1 MASLVDEASE
11 EEPPLLALL
20 LRLQREPDGLVAA
33 EPVVD
38 DDDAEAT
45 GAPSRSPEEHRSLA
59 LAALD
64 GATRDAR
71 RAAASSLAR
80 DALARVADAY
90 AGDDAGGVAAA
101 RAHGAWLARVRPRA
115 LAFPASFPAAAASG
129 ALDVRAGGD
138 RAALLFD
145 SSRWHPWAYDRFT
158 NEACAAEF
166 ERYVAYHFEVACGH
180 LDALGEPRALDVL
193 VRVADRPMLLRP
205 CALFCVKRLVDVVF
219 QYPRRLRAVYLLG
232 APPLFS
238 AAWRIIDPWLDD
250 ATRGVV
256 RFVAD
261 ADAGATVAAV
271 LGPTARGFA
280 AEGAAASSCCGS
292 VAEAVGALGAAA
304 GAADR
309 RSRPPL

>member
-1 MASLVDEASE
+1 MVST
-11 EEPPLLALL
+11 
-20 LRLQREPDGLVAA
+20 Q
-33 EPVVD
+33 
-38 DDDAEAT
+38 
-45 GAPSRSPEEHRSLA
+45 
-59 LAALD
+59 
-64 GATRDAR
+64 
-71 RAAASSLAR
+71 
-80 DALARVADAY
+80 
-90 AGDDAGGVAAA
+90 
-101 RAHGAWLARVRPRA
+101 
-115 LAFPASFPAAAASG
+115 
-129 ALDVRAGGD
+129 
-138 RAALLFD
+138 
-145 SSRWHPWAYDRFT
+145 
-158 NEACAAEF
+158 ACAAEF

-205 CALFCVKRLVDVVF
+205 CALFCVKRLVDVVL

-232 APPLFS
+232 APPLFA

-250 ATRGVV
+250 ATRGIV

-309 RSRPPL
+309 RSRPP

>member
-1 MASLVDEASE
+1 MASLLDEAS

-80 DALARVADAY
+80 DTLARFADAY
-90 AGDDAGGVAAA
+90 AGDDAGG
-101 RAHGAWLARVRPRA
+101 
-115 LAFPASFPAAAASG
+115 
-129 ALDVRAGGD
+129 
-138 RAALLFD
+138 
-145 SSRWHPWAYDRFT
+145 
-158 NEACAAEF
+158 ACAAEF

-180 LDALGEPRALDVL
+180 LDALGTPRSLDVL

-205 CALFCVKRLVDVVF
+205 CALF
-219 QYPRRLRAVYLLG
+219 A
-232 APPLFS
+232 
-238 AAWRIIDPWLDD
+238 
-250 ATRGVV
+250 
-256 RFVAD
+256 
-261 ADAGATVAAV
+261 
-271 LGPTARGFA
+271 
-280 AEGAAASSCCGS
+280 
-292 VAEAVGALGAAA
+292 
-304 GAADR
+304 
-309 RSRPPL
+309 